1 MSMKVKAMIL
11 VTGFCVILFLPFAV
25 HAIDGNFFKGLPI
38 PEFNDSAAAVNDA
51 AATDE
56 GAADEQYDAAADTDA
71 AAAAYAA
78 NCPQSGLNA
87 AQEEYAQSLP
97 KPELDSA
104 SVQLS
109 ISIDD
114 MRNHMNILK
123 QEGRSTKQCLACHT
137 NREEF
142 CDRCHSYSGVKP
154 TFD

>member
-1 MSMKVKAMIL
+1 MSMRLKAMIL
-11 VTGFCVILFLPFAV
+11 VIGFCAILFLPFAV

-38 PEFNDSAAAVNDA
+38 PEFNDAAVADNDDA
-51 AATDE
+51 AADD
-56 GAADEQYDAAADTDA
+56 AAAGEQYDAAAA
-71 AAAAYAA
+71 VYAA
-78 NCPQSGLNA
+78 NCPQTSLNA
-87 AQEEYAQSLP
+87 AQEQYAETLP

-142 CDRCHSYSGVKP
+142 CDRCHSYSGVRP